1 MARKQYNPDEIDEA
15 YLISTIQNGQQG
27 TEHKTEKT
35 TSKPKAKKSEVSSS
49 YLSIFIRQT
58 DSKAR
63 FGKHVPIRQEY
74 HERIQKIVRVIGND
88 EISIFD
94 YIDNVLNQ
102 HFDDFQEEIVKLYN
116 EKNKDIF

>member
-1 MARKQYNPDEIDEA
+1 MARKQYNPEEIDEA
-15 YLISTIQNGQQG
+15 YLISTIQNGQQS
-27 TEHKTEKT
+27 TEQKTEKA

-49 YLSIFIRQT
+49 YLSVFIRQT

-63 FGKHVPIRQEY
+63 FGKHAPIRQEY
-74 HERIQKIVRVIGND
+74 HERIRKIVRVIGND

-94 YIDNVLNQ
+94 YIDNVLSQ
-102 HFDDFQEEIVKLYN
+102 HFEDFQEEIVKLYN

>member
-1 MARKQYNPDEIDEA
+1 MARKQYNPEEIDEA
-15 YLISTIQNGQQG
+15 YLISTIQNGQQA
-27 TEHKTEKT
+27 TEQKTEKT
-35 TSKPKAKKSEVSSS
+35 TGKPKVKKSEVSSG
-49 YLSIFIRQT
+49 YLSVFIRQT

-94 YIDNVLNQ
+94 YIDNVLSQ
-102 HFDDFQEEIVKLYN
+102 HFEDFQEEIVKLYN